1 MLKQASA
8 PAMLNG
14 DVIAV
19 ICRPAVAA
27 KGSVVQLFLQQWVAW
42 AREARARW
50 AWEQAWA
57 AESQTVRPPEL
68 AFSASLMAAAVAAA
82 AVEASPAV
90 VLRA

>member
-50 AWEQAWA
+50 AWEQA
-57 AESQTVRPPEL
+57 
-68 AFSASLMAAAVAAA
+68 A

-90 VLRA
+90 VLRAYRVARARA